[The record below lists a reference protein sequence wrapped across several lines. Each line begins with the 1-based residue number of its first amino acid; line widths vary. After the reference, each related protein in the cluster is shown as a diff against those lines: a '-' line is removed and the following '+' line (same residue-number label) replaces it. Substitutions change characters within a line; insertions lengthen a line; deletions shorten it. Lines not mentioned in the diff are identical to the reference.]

1 MKKAGVLMP
10 IASLPSVYGIGDFGK
25 TSYEFVD
32 LLVKIGFKIWQ
43 ILPLNPLGYGNSP
56 YQPYSSYAMDELY
69 LSLDLLKKA
78 KLIKKVQPIAGKVDK
93 IYYDKVR
100 LFKKA
105 YFFEAYQNFV
115 GDDEY
120 EDFLESND
128 WVDSY
133 ARFITLKHLNDDVC
147 WNEWKKLSLEETDE
161 DLVNYEKFIQFML
174 YKQWHE
180 LKAYANKK
188 GLQIMG
194 DIPFYVG
201 LDSNDVYD
209 NKKCFLLDKDNR
221 PTFIAGVPPDYF
233 SATGQ
238 RWGNPIYDW
247 AYLKKTNFKFWI
259 ERLRY
264 TSKMFDIIRIDH
276 FRAFDTY
283 WKIVATCPTAI
294 DGTWCEAPGYAFFD
308 ELFKQ
313 CPNINIVVE
322 DLGELRDEVLELR
335 DHYHFKG
342 MHVIQF
348 NFDPKHEQ
356 ELKENLIIYTGT
368 HDNQTLRSWF
378 SQNKASFKKHA
389 KEYFKKHKYHYELM
403 NDNFIAYALNSPC
416 EYAIINFFDLINKT
430 DRYRINTPGT
440 IGDPDWNPRIQ
451 SYDEYKQVLSKYR
464 RMIKKSA
471 R

>member
-10 IASLPSVYGIGDFGK
+10 IASLPSLHGIGDFGK

-32 LLVKIGFKIWQ
+32 LIARTGFKIWQ

-69 LSLDLLKKA
+69 ISLELLKKA
-78 KLIKKVQPIAGKVDK
+78 KLIKTIRAIDGKVDR

-100 LFKKA
+100 LYKKPYLEEAFSNFKADAA
-105 YFFEAYQNFV
+105 YAA
-115 GDDEY
+115 
-120 EDFLESND
+120 FLQSNP
-128 WVDSY
+128 WVESY
-133 ARFITLKHLNDDVC
+133 ARFITLKKLNDNKC
-147 WNEWKKLSLEETDE
+147 WNCWEKQTLTPEDE
-161 DLVNYEKFIQFML
+161 PHLAYERFIQYML
-174 YKQWHE
+174 YQQWQQ
-180 LKAYANKK
+180 LKKYANKK
-188 GLQIMG
+188 GIMIMG

-209 NKKCFLLDKDNR
+209 NKACFLLDKDNY
-221 PTFIAGVPPDYF
+221 PSFIAGVPPDYF

-247 AYLKKTNFKFWI
+247 EYLQQTDFKFWI
-259 ERLRY
+259 ERLSH
-264 TSKMFDIIRIDH
+264 TAKMFDIIRIDH

-283 WKIVATCPTAI
+283 WKIKADCPTAI
-294 DGTWCEAPGYAFFD
+294 DGQWCEAPGYAFFD
-308 ELFKQ
+308 RLFEV
-313 CPNINIVVE
+313 CPDINIVVE
-322 DLGELRDEVLELR
+322 DLGLLRDEVLILR
-335 DHYHFKG
+335 DHYQFKG

-348 NFDPKHEQ
+348 NFDPKNQ
-356 ELKENLIIYTGT
+356 TELPENLIIYTGT
-368 HDNQTLRSWF
+368 HDNQTLRSWYAH
-378 SQNKASFKKHA
+378 SKASFKKHTQA
-389 KEYFKKHKYHYELM
+389 FFKAHNYRYELM

-416 EYAIINFFDLINKT
+416 EYAIINFFDLLNKT

-451 SYDEYKQVLSKYR
+451 SYDAYKEVISKYR
-464 RMIKKSA
+464 RMIKKSE